1 MKLVDAYSLE
11 ENEIYFDRDPATFNS
26 ILNFYR
32 TGKLHVIDEI
42 CTLEFAEDLEF
53 WMIKEINLEICCID
67 KFNTRKE
74 SIIAEVEKENK
85 DTTEV
90 EVVEDFGD
98 GYFVPYQRALWDLFE
113 KPQSSHCAK
122 EMIPLYYNYDYVEGL
137 LFR

>member
-1 MKLVDAYSLE
+1 ME

-32 TGKLHVIDEI
+32 TGKLHVIDEV
-42 CTLEFAEDLEF
+42 CTLEFAQDLEF

-74 SIIAEVEKENK
+74 HIMAEVEKENK

-90 EVVEDFGD
+90 EVVEDFGE

-122 EMIPLYYNYDYVEGL
+122 EMIPLYYNYDYIEGL